1 MRWPPAPPSPSWPA
15 IPSSASTAALAEAA
29 GARLLETIIGPPAG
43 VGGFASA
50 FVCATGARAMGDAMR
65 FTRAGG
71 SVVLLANAVRL
82 DGLDWTPLWLK
93 ELTLRGSLTYGAH
106 AGAGRGAFEEAL
118 ELIAS
123 GRARLRAL
131 VTHTFPLAAYAAA
144 LRVAMDKGQ
153 SRSVKVVLRPGSVA
167 SHDS

>member
-1 MRWPPAPPSPSWPA
+1 MAE
-15 IPSSASTAALAEAA
+15 LAERG
-29 GARLLETIIGPPAG
+29 GARLLETIIGPPAS
-43 VGGFASA
+43 VGGFAGA
-50 FVCATGARAMGDAMR
+50 FVCATGARAMEDGLR

-71 SVVLLANAVRL
+71 TVVLLANAVRL

-106 AGAGRGAFEEAL
+106 GSGPGAFAESL

-123 GRARLRAL
+123 GRLPLRPL
-131 VTHTFPLAAYAAA
+131 VTHVFPLADYAGA

-153 SRSVKVVLRPGSVA
+153 SQSVKVALRP
-167 SHDS
+167 